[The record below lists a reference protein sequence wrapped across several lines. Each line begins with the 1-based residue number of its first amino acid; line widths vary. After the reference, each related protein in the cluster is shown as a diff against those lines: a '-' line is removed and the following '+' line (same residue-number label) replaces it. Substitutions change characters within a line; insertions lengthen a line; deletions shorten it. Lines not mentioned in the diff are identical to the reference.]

1 MQIVCCDIV
10 LKDVL
15 GRLWGAALLAEYE
28 DLLGRES
35 IWRQA
40 KLTAAERDAFLDIFL
55 SVCQWTRI
63 YYAWRPNLGDEADNH
78 RGAGGRGAGRLSR
91 DAQRA
96 RSAWWGA
103 EISVHFC
110 GYADTTVEGANMS
123 ALIIRLPEEKRTRL
137 KLVAKSRKVSV
148 TKLIEEMAT
157 SGRETSSREA
167 QLIFGSEEGLTCPS
181 PA

>member
-28 DLLGRES
+28 DPLGRES

-55 SVCQWTRI
+55 STCQWTRI

-78 RGAGGRGAGRLSR
+78 LMELAVAAQAEYLVTRNVRDLCGGELKFPR
-91 DAQRA
+91 
-96 RSAWWGA
+96 
-103 EISVHFC
+103 ISV
-110 GYADTTVEGANMS
+110 
-123 ALIIRLPEEKRTRL
+123 
-137 KLVAKSRKVSV
+137 V
-148 TKLIEEMAT
+148 TP
-157 SGRETSSREA
+157 A
-167 QLIFGSEEGLTCPS
+167 QLLKEQE
-181 PA
+181 

>member
-63 YYAWRPNLGDEADNH
+63 YYAWRPNLGNEADNH
-78 RGAGGRGAGRLSR
+78 LVELAVAGQADYLVTRNVRDLRGGELRFPY
-91 DAQRA
+91 
-96 RSAWWGA
+96 
-103 EISVHFC
+103 ISVV
-110 GYADTTVEGANMS
+110 TPTQ
-123 ALIIRLPEEKRTRL
+123 LL
-137 KLVAKSRKVSV
+137 KEQ
-148 TKLIEEMAT
+148 T
-157 SGRETSSREA
+157 
-167 QLIFGSEEGLTCPS
+167 
-181 PA
+181 